1 METGGQRQPAQE
13 DREKRRRRRER
24 IIIVITI
31 GIILLL
37 TYAESHLARVEKLVP
52 VSNEILI
59 FGLININFILI
70 LLLIFLIVRNIVK
83 VVFERRKGIL
93 GSKLS
98 TKLVLAF
105 ISLSLIPTIVLFLV
119 AIKFLSYS
127 IDRWFNV
134 KIVSALSSSLEI
146 AQDYYQEIADTAK
159 GYARQFGSE
168 ITASRLYEDERRS
181 YLDALVK
188 NRQSM
193 NLIDCV
199 EIYLEQGKRK
209 LLFRTSGYPD
219 ISILKSKS
227 KALGDVYRGKDF
239 STVESL
245 GAGDVISGF
254 APVFSAFN
262 PSEIIGAVI
271 VSYFI
276 PEEMVDKMNVIAR
289 TSEEYRQFALLKNP
303 IKISYMVIL
312 FVVTLLIIFS
322 ATWFGIYLAR
332 GITMPIQDLA
342 EATGEIARG
351 NLNYHIDV
359 LADDEIG
366 ILVDSFNRMT
376 RDLATSSASLRAA
389 NMDLDQRR
397 KYMETILRNVSAG
410 VVSVDRNGV
419 ITTINRAAE
428 RMLGIRT
435 NKVLYRKYEEV
446 LKGEHMDMAL
456 LFLKEMN
463 EMGGDSLE
471 KQVQLNV
478 RDRLLSVLVAM
489 TVLRDDDLNYMG
501 LVVVFEDLTEL
512 QKAERLAAWRE
523 IARRMAHE
531 IKNPLTPIQLCAE
544 RLQRRYGEALDV
556 DEDRAVFRECTGTIV
571 HQVAALKNL
580 VNEFSRFARMP
591 VTRPE
596 PNDLNQVIR
605 ESLALYGESHK
616 AILFHCEEDPS
627 VPPFPFDGD
636 QIQRVLVNLLDNA
649 VDAIT
654 SSSREGRVDVRTKWL
669 ADENRVCVEV
679 SDDGPGIPPQD
690 KARMFEPYFSTKKSG
705 TGLGLAIVDAII
717 RDHGGTITVRDN
729 TPKGTTLSFK
739 LPVPETTVRTG
750 A

>member
-1 METGGQRQPAQE
+1 METGERHSVQE
-13 DREKRRRRRER
+13 DREKRRRRREG
-24 IIIVITI
+24 IIVLITI
-31 GIILLL
+31 LVILLL
-37 TYAESHLARVEKLVP
+37 TYAESHLARMEKLLP
-52 VSNEILI
+52 FSNEILI

-83 VVFERRKGIL
+83 VVFDRRKGIL
-93 GSKLS
+93 GSRLS

-146 AQDYYQEIADTAK
+146 ASDYYQEISDTAK

-168 ITASRLYEDERRS
+168 ITTNRLYEEDRRP

-193 NLIDCV
+193 NPIDCV
-199 EIYLEQGKRK
+199 EIFFEPGKRE
-209 LLFRTSGYPD
+209 LIFRTSGYPE

-227 KALGDVYRGKDF
+227 KALNDVYKGKDF
-239 STVESL
+239 SMVESM
-245 GAGDVISGF
+245 GSGDLISGF

-271 VSYFI
+271 VSYFV
-276 PEEMVDKMNVIAR
+276 PKDMVDKMTIIAR
-289 TSEEYRQFALLKNP
+289 TSEEYKQFALLKNP
-303 IKISYMVIL
+303 IKISYTVIL
-312 FVVTLLIIFS
+312 FIVTLLIIFS

-342 EATGEIARG
+342 EATKEIARG

-376 RDLATSSASLRAA
+376 KDLSTSSTSLKAA
-389 NMDLDQRR
+389 NLDLDQRR
-397 KYMETILRNVSAG
+397 KYMETVLRNVSAG
-410 VVSVDRNGV
+410 VVSIDRNGV

-428 RMLGIRT
+428 KMLGIKT
-435 NKVLYRKYEEV
+435 DSVLFRKYEEV
-446 LKGEHMDMAL
+446 LKGEYMEMTL
-456 LFLKEMN
+456 LFLQELN
-463 EMGGDSLE
+463 ASGGDSLE
-471 KQVQLNV
+471 KQFQLNV
-478 RDRLLSVLVAM
+478 RDRIMTVLVAM

-512 QKAERLAAWRE
+512 QKAERVAAWRE

-544 RLQRRYGEALDV
+544 RLQRRYGGSVEQADQ
-556 DEDRAVFRECTGTIV
+556 DVFRECTGTIIN
-571 HQVAALKNL
+571 QVVALKNL

-596 PNDLNQVIR
+596 PNDLNGVVR
-605 ESLALYGESHK
+605 DTLALYQDSHK
-616 AILFHCEEDPS
+616 GVVFHFLGDESLPVFS
-627 VPPFPFDGD
+627 FDGE
-636 QIQRVLVNLLDNA
+636 QIRRIMVNLLDNA
-649 VDAIT
+649 VEAIQA
-654 SSSREGRVDVRTKWL
+654 SRREGRVEVKTVL
-669 ADENRVCVEV
+669 LEEENKALVEV
-679 SDDGPGIPPQD
+679 SDDGPGISPQD
-690 KARMFEPYFSTKKSG
+690 RLRMFEPYFSTKKAG
-705 TGLGLAIVDAII
+705 TGLGLAIVDTII
-717 RDHGGTITVRDN
+717 RDHGGTVTVRDN
-729 TPKGTTLSFK
+729 PSKGMTVAFK
-739 LPVPETTVRTG
+739 LPIPERIIR
-750 A
+750 AEA